1 MIRRPP
7 RSTLSSSSA
16 ASDVYKRQGRLARRA
31 GACHPRRRVDRR
43 RARARLRG
51 DPPMRLGSDHVRV
64 RVPAT
69 SANLGPGFDS
79 MGIAL
84 AHYDTIE
91 IRALGSP
98 EVTVEVFGEGAG
110 ELPTGE
116 DHLIVR
122 AIRAAL
128 DDVGAPQVQP
138 VSYTHLRAHETR
150 H

>member
-1 MIRRPP
+1 MCIRDRGGRPADARRGRPGACGGQDHRYRHRP
-7 RSTLSSSSA
+7 RPQGPAVGLA
-16 ASDVYKRQGRLARRA
+16 QCGRLAYRA
-31 GACHPRRRVDRR
+31 GACHTRRRVDRR

-51 DPPMRLGSDHVRV
+51 DVPMRLGSDHVRV

-116 DHLIVR
+116 DHLI
-122 AIRAAL
+122 A
-128 DDVGAPQVQP
+128 
-138 VSYTHLRAHETR
+138 VSYTHLR
-150 H
+150 